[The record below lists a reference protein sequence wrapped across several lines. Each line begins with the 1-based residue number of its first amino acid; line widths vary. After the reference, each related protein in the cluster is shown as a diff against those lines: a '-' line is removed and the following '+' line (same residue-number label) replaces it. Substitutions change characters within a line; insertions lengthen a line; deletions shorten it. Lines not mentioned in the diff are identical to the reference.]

1 MRITLLGLMA
11 LAALAACSKPATD
24 TVANTG
30 ANAAANTA
38 AAAPAGVNPGAASAT
53 PASTAVS
60 GTFTMN
66 GKPAAL
72 TEASAHKGDAF
83 FDKPIIDLVLTE
95 KSQMGS
101 DKPAEDAI
109 FSNFGDALVAHIE
122 EDGTLTGVELVH
134 AGRKDAQGSISVA
147 GPIKMADFKSEGGQ
161 ISGRLTTDGP
171 IDLFDNKV
179 DINVTFRAKWP

>member
-1 MRITLLGLMA
+1 MRATLLSLAA
-11 LAALAACSKPATD
+11 LAALAACSKPATN
-24 TVANTG
+24 TANAATNTS
-30 ANAAANTA
+30 AAAPAAANTA
-38 AAAPAGVNPGAASAT
+38 APAAPASA
-53 PASTAVS
+53 AVS
-60 GTFTMN
+60 GTFTVN
-66 GKPAAL
+66 GKAAAL
-72 TEASAHKGDAF
+72 TEATAHKGDPF
-83 FDKPIIDLVLTE
+83 FDKPIIDVVLTE
-95 KSQMGS
+95 KTQAGS

-109 FSNFGDALVAHIE
+109 FGNFGDALVAHIE

-179 DINVTFRAKWP
+179 DINVTFHTKWP